1 MTLSLPIAF
10 LAGILS
16 FLSPCV
22 LPLVPTYL
30 LYLGGQRGRPLRNAV
45 FFVLGFSAIFFLL
58 GLPFTLLGSL
68 LFEYRDLL
76 GRVGGVVLIL
86 LGLYMLGLRPKW
98 GVNLR
103 YEGPTD
109 RPWGAFV
116 LGIVLGL
123 GWTPCIGPIL
133 GGILTLTATGEG
145 GAPAGGLHPGV
156 GGALPAGGP
165 LCRQGPGLPEAGGPF
180 LPCGGDSGGGG
191 TDWGG
196 AVAAHR
202 HLHPAQQL
210 LPEDYAGV
218 VAGAVVRR
226 WNRPGTAT
234 HPPVALPVRSG

>member
-30 LYLGGQRGRPLRNAV
+30 LYLGGQQGRPVRNAV
-45 FFVLGFSAIFFLL
+45 FFVLGFSAIFLLL
-58 GLPFTLLGSL
+58 GLPFTLLGGW

-76 GRVGGVVLIL
+76 GRVGGGVLIL
-86 LGLYMLGLRPKW
+86 LGLYMLGLKPKW

-103 YEGPTD
+103 YQGPTD

-133 GGILTLTATGEG
+133 GGILTLTATGG
-145 GAPAGGLHPGV
+145 GIHLLVAYILGLAV
-156 GGALPAGGP
+156 
-165 LCRQGPGLPEAGGPF
+165 PF
-180 LPCGGDSGGGG
+180 LLVALFAERARGFLRRAARLSH
-191 TDWGG
+191 
-196 AVAAHR
+196 AV
-202 HLHPAQQL
+202 
-210 LPEDYAGV
+210 EITAGV
-218 VAGAVVRR
+218 VLIAVGILLLT
-226 WNRPGTAT
+226 GTYT
-234 HPPVALPVRSG
+234 QLNSFFLKITPEWLQELL

>member
-10 LAGILS
+10 LAGVLS

-30 LYLGGQRGRPLRNAV
+30 LYLGGQQGRPIRNAL

-76 GRVGGVVLIL
+76 SRIGGGVLIL
-86 LGLYMLGLRPKW
+86 LGLYMLGLRPRW

-133 GGILTLTATGEG
+133 GGILTLTATGG
-145 GAPAGGLHPGV
+145 GIHLLVAYILGLAV
-156 GGALPAGGP
+156 
-165 LCRQGPGLPEAGGPF
+165 PF
-180 LPCGGDSGGGG
+180 LLVALFAERARAFLRRAARLSH
-191 TDWGG
+191 
-196 AVAAHR
+196 AVE
-202 HLHPAQQL
+202 LV
-210 LPEDYAGV
+210 AGV
-218 VAGAVVRR
+218 VLIAVGVLLIT
-226 WNRPGTAT
+226 GTFT
-234 HPPVALPVRSG
+234 QLNSFFLRITPEWLQKLL

>member
-30 LYLGGQRGRPLRNAV
+30 LYLGGQQGRPVRNAV
-45 FFVLGFSAIFFLL
+45 FFVLGFSAIFLLL
-58 GLPFTLLGSL
+58 GLPFTLLGGW

-76 GRVGGVVLIL
+76 GRIGGGVLIL
-86 LGLYMLGLRPKW
+86 LGLYMLGLKPKW
-98 GVNLR
+98 GVNLH
-103 YEGPTD
+103 YQGPTD

-133 GGILTLTATGEG
+133 GGILTLTATGG
-145 GAPAGGLHPGV
+145 GIHLLVAYIPKTRRTALSRSGDYGGS
-156 GGALPAGGP
+156 GAD
-165 LCRQGPGLPEAGGPF
+165 
-180 LPCGGDSGGGG
+180 CGGDSL
-191 TDWGG
+191 
-196 AVAAHR
+196 AHR

-210 LPEDYAGV
+210 LPE
-218 VAGAVVRR
+218 
-226 WNRPGTAT
+226 N
-234 HPPVALPVRSG
+234 HP

>member
-30 LYLGGQRGRPLRNAV
+30 LYLGGQQGRPIRNAL

-58 GLPFTLLGSL
+58 GLPFTLLGGL

-76 GRVGGVVLIL
+76 GRIGGGVLIL
-86 LGLYMLGLRPKW
+86 LGLYMLGLKPKW

-103 YEGPTD
+103 YQGPTD

-133 GGILTLTATGEG
+133 GGILTLTATGG
-145 GAPAGGLHPGV
+145 GIHLLVAYILGLAVPFMLV
-156 GGALPAGGP
+156 ALFAE
-165 LCRQGPGLPEAGGPF
+165 RARAF
-180 LPCGGDSGGGG
+180 LRR
-191 TDWGG
+191 
-196 AVAAHR
+196 AARLSHTV
-202 HLHPAQQL
+202 
-210 LPEDYAGV
+210 EIVAGV
-218 VAGAVVRR
+218 ALIAVGILLLT
-226 WNRPGTAT
+226 GTFT
-234 HPPVALPVRSG
+234 QLNSFFLRITPEWLQKLL